1 MATWER
7 PEERH
12 ARLIRLQQ
20 QTGAPADVMQAA
32 VAAEDSTGG
41 KTTDIKQT
49 QQGWY
54 ANICSGAGGVAAG
67 AAGALILSQCIPY
80 LLKAFRGGKTRRNRK
95 SMRKSRRSK
104 RGGAA
109 APNAARAPAAPGANT
124 RDRAEQAMKA
134 HCEANR
140 IDEQAFFMGVMNND
154 YHLRENP
161 RLNTKG
167 LQNPC
172 IVGNFVFR
180 ARGHRDYYLEARP
193 KTAADTPAALDAMR
207 EGAPGV
213 TDNVYIDQA
222 NNAKYVVITSMS
234 DR

>member
-1 MATWER
+1 MPTWER
-7 PEERH
+7 PDERH

-41 KTTDIKQT
+41 QTTDIKQT
-49 QQGWY
+49 QQGWF
-54 ANICSGAGGVAAG
+54 ANICNGAAGAAAG

-80 LLKAFRGGKTRRNRK
+80 LLKAFRGGKTRRNHK
-95 SMRKSRRSK
+95 SVRKSRRSK

-109 APNAARAPAAPGANT
+109 APGAHT
-124 RDRAEQAMKA
+124 RDGAEKAMKA

-140 IDEQAFFMGVMNND
+140 IDEQAFFMGIMNND
-154 YHLRENP
+154 YHLKTNP

-180 ARGHRDYYLEARP
+180 SRGHRDYYLEARP

-207 EGAPGV
+207 VGAPGV

-222 NNAKYVVITSMS
+222 NNANYVVITSMS